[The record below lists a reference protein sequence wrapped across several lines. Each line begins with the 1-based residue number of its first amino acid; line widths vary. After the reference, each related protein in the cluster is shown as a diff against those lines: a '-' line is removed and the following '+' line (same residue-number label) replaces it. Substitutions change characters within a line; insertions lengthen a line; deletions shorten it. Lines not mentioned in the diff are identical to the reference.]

1 MVSVE
6 INNNTKVVY
15 LIDMILIIREGNLTV

>member
-15 LIDMILIIREGNLTV
+15 LIDMILIIRESNLTV